1 MEALQ
6 READAAWTGFTAMVA
21 AHPTL
26 KGQRL
31 LDLLTEPC
39 QRAIRYS
46 TEATELLKA
55 ATAGDPAQVPF
66 SQQVHKHRGLTCIG

>member
-1 MEALQ
+1 MEALEL
-6 READAAWTGFTAMVA
+6 EADAAWKDFTALVA
-21 AHPTL
+21 AHQTL

-55 ATAGDPAQVPF
+55 ATAGDSNQVSVF
-66 SQQVHKHRGLTCIG
+66 QMVICSASD